1 MKNIVII
8 LVVMFALLCNNN
20 CTANSYKLD
29 DSAVESRFNKAS
41 DISSSPFMDYTSIAL
56 FGKKEVLEGTE
67 DKQMV
72 AGIIAIAQIV
82 TGIGWFIPLH
92 RLYLG
97 VGDGIGKILLGY
109 ICTGSGCGIIL
120 LVDAISLLMDSEGTK
135 YIGNPKFLMWND

>member
-29 DSAVESRFNKAS
+29 DSAVESLFNKAS

-56 FGKKEVLEGTE
+56 FGKKDVLDGKE

-82 TGIGWFIPLH
+82 TGIGWFIPIH

>member
-29 DSAVESRFNKAS
+29 DSAVESLFNKAS

-82 TGIGWFIPLH
+82 TGIGWFIPIH

-120 LVDAISLLMDSEGTK
+120 LADAISLLMDSEGTK

>member
-20 CTANSYKLD
+20 CKANSYTLD
-29 DSAVESRFNKAS
+29 DSSVELLFNKAT
-41 DISSSPFMDYTSIAL
+41 DISSSPFIDYTSIAL
-56 FGKKEVLEGTE
+56 FGKKEVHEGTE

-72 AGIIAIAQIV
+72 AGIVAVAQFV
-82 TGIGWFIPLH
+82 TVIGWFIPIH

-97 VGDGIGKILLGY
+97 VGDAMEKILIGY

-120 LVDAISLLMDSEGTK
+120 LVDAISLLIDSEGTK
-135 YIGNPKFLMWND
+135 YIENSNFLMWDN

>member
-1 MKNIVII
+1 MKKAGIVLI
-8 LVVMFALLCNNN
+8 VVFALLCSNN
-20 CTANSYKLD
+20 CKANSYSPD
-29 DSAVESRFNKAS
+29 DSAVESLFNKAS

-72 AGIIAIAQIV
+72 AGIVAVAQFV
-82 TGIGWFIPLH
+82 TVIGWFIPIH

-97 VGDGIGKILLGY
+97 VDDAMEKILIGY

>member
-29 DSAVESRFNKAS
+29 DSAVESLFNKAS

-82 TGIGWFIPLH
+82 TGIGWFIPIH

>member
-1 MKNIVII
+1 
-8 LVVMFALLCNNN
+8 
-20 CTANSYKLD
+20 
-29 DSAVESRFNKAS
+29 
-41 DISSSPFMDYTSIAL
+41 MDYTSIAL

-72 AGIIAIAQIV
+72 AGIIAVAQLI
-82 TGIGWFIPLH
+82 TGIGWFIPIH

-97 VGDGIGKILLGY
+97 VDDAMEKILIGY

>member
-1 MKNIVII
+1 MKKAGII
-8 LVVMFALLCNNN
+8 LVFMFALMCNNN
-20 CTANSYKLD
+20 CKAGSYKLD
-29 DSAVESRFNKAS
+29 DSAVESLFNKAS

-56 FGKKEVLEGTE
+56 FGKKEVLDGKE

-72 AGIIAIAQIV
+72 AGIIAVAQMI
-82 TGIGWFIPLH
+82 TGIGLFIPIH

-97 VGDGIGKILLGY
+97 VGDGMGKILLGY

>member
-29 DSAVESRFNKAS
+29 DSAVESLFNKAS

>member
-29 DSAVESRFNKAS
+29 DSAVESLFNKAS

-56 FGKKEVLEGTE
+56 FGKKDVLDGKE